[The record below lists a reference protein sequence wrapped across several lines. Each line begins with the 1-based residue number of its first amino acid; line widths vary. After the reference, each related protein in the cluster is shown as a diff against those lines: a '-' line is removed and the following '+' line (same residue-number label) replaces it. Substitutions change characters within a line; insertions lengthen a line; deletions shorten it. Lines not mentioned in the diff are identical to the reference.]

1 MQNNRFILASLLAFA
16 LTACGGGGGGDDGV
30 QVNQPTQ
37 QGKNVQGYSGLI
49 TTWQTNG
56 NPEQGTWKLSNQTT
70 SPINSQNYKQ
80 FTFESRNFTIYEHDE
95 IYSMS
100 ELEKLDKAAYDKINA
115 QFQINGQDGDFTIA
129 PTKGVRGTA
138 YARYGMYW
146 IGDANYKG
154 TNALFYQGVET
165 KDIPKNGEF
174 TYLGKVVAIPVNNFE
189 YGLEFTGNADFKV
202 NFTEKK
208 LTGTLGVGG
217 WSSDFYNPKNIRLT
231 EVKIAADIQGNS
243 FNGTLNNVRTEGKF
257 YGQNADNL
265 AGSFHDQKQKL
276 QGVFGG
282 KKQ

>member
-37 QGKNVQGYSGLI
+37 QGDNVQGYSGLI

-129 PTKGVRGTA
+129 PNKGVRGTA
-138 YARYGMYW
+138 YARY
-146 IGDANYKG
+146 
-154 TNALFYQGVET
+154 
-165 KDIPKNGEF
+165 
-174 TYLGKVVAIPVNNFE
+174 
-189 YGLEFTGNADFKV
+189 
-202 NFTEKK
+202 
-208 LTGTLGVGG
+208 
-217 WSSDFYNPKNIRLT
+217 
-231 EVKIAADIQGNS
+231 
-243 FNGTLNNVRTEGKF
+243 
-257 YGQNADNL
+257 
-265 AGSFHDQKQKL
+265 
-276 QGVFGG
+276 
-282 KKQ
+282 